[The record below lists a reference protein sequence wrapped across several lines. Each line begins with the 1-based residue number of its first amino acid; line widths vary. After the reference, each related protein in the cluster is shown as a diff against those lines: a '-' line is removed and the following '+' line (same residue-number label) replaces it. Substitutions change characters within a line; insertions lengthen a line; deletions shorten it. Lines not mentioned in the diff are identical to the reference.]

1 MNASKLS
8 MIGNLCTKTNALD
21 TVNGEMGIRGKGGH
35 QQVVFFSTIERGIG
49 GEPQL

>member
-1 MNASKLS
+1 